1 MIKNRKGS
9 RKLISLFL
17 GAILVCGSFVTSFA
31 GMSNFTEV
39 KSYPGFSDVKSNS
52 WYYSDVSKS
61 CKLGL
66 FNGYPEGK
74 FKPDGNITLAEA
86 IKVAAVVRATY
97 DGETPPTNSKSGMW
111 YAEYVSYAKAKGIIG
126 NSDFSNY
133 DSRAK
138 RNEMAYIFSK
148 ALPESEYSAINSVSA
163 LPDVTSSTKYGS
175 SIFTLYKAG
184 ILRGNDNYGTFRPSD
199 NINRAEASAI
209 INRVA
214 QSSNR
219 VKFTLAVKSEPP
231 ASGGVMTE
239 TQTVAKIQNYINS
252 FSEQAWLGRPLTAK
266 EKTILSNIKA
276 DPKNCYYDFNSVG
289 NFNQVKNGGELDF
302 YGEFIFTVL
311 NNGGEIGNYDDGQ
324 Y

>member
-1 MIKNRKGS
+1 MK
-9 RKLISLFL
+9 RKLFSRAGITMLL
-17 GAILVCGSFVTSFA
+17 IVAIAGSTLTTFA
-31 GMSNFTEV
+31 GMSNFTTNQTC
-39 KSYPGFSDVKSNS
+39 PGFNDVSSSS
-52 WYYSDVSKS
+52 WYYLDVSKS

-66 FNGYPEGK
+66 FNGYPDGS
-74 FKPDGNITLAEA
+74 FKPTGNITIAEA

-97 DGETPPTNSKSGMW
+97 DGETPPANSNSEMW
-111 YAEYVSYAKAKGIIG
+111 YSEYVSYAKAKGIIG

-148 ALPESEYSAINSVSA
+148 ALPASEYSEINSVSA
-163 LPDVTSSTKYGS
+163 LPDVTSSTKYSS
-175 SIFTLYKAG
+175 SIFMLYKAG
-184 ILRGNDNYGTFRPSD
+184 ILRGDDVYGIFRPSD

-214 QSSNR
+214 QSGNR
-219 VKFTLAVKSEPP
+219 VKFTLTVKSEPP
-231 ASGGVMTE
+231 ASGGAMTE
-239 TQTVAKIQNYINS
+239 TQTVAKIQNYVNS